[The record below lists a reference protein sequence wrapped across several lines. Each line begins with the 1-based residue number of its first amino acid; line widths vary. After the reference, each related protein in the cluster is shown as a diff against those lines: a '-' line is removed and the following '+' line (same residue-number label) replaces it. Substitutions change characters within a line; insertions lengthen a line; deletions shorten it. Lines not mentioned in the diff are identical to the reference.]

1 MSTLGIIK
9 ITEANRLDAVKSMIV
24 EHRQSA
30 KARAAYELYGIDYNG
45 NRLRITLIDHAP
57 TSGDFGP
64 KIAKRRI
71 AQLIDLHPMVV
82 EFRGAWKSDTEG
94 KVIAYEFQQ
103 QVDINAAK

>member
-9 ITEANRLDAVKSMIV
+9 ISEPDRLDAVKSMIV

-30 KARAAYELYGIDYNG
+30 KSKAAYELYGIDYNS

-82 EFRGAWKSDTEG
+82 EFRGAWKSDAEG
-94 KVIAYEFQQ
+94 KVVAYESQQ
-103 QVDINAAK
+103 QADFNATR